1 MSDTDW
7 RQAALELDRWM
18 AERDYAGHDPHD
30 LLASPVVRRLTFG
43 SRWAAV
49 AWTQLGKRLP
59 VQTRRALRVPA
70 MQNAKGVGLVVAG
83 KVRLRPGSGSGSES
97 ESGDVSDLLKWLE
110 EAAIRGGK
118 GVGWGYPFP
127 WANRDF
133 QAPAGTPSGVVTA
146 FVGHALLD
154 AAERLGGEVA
164 DRARSLARE
173 APAFLT
179 TSLQRIPG
187 PDDTFCFS
195 YTPLDRRAVHNANV
209 LVASLLARA
218 DSSRATAALV
228 ARATRFTLQAQRDDG
243 AWLYG
248 TAHRDHWI
256 DSFHTGYILLSLEEI
271 GRHVE
276 VDGLEEA
283 AERGIAYWRD
293 AFFQGPAVGNGPG
306 DRFPVDAHAVAQ
318 AILTFLGLSHRIPDA
333 RAEAERLGRWLVDE
347 MREPDGH
354 YAYMHYGRWKN
365 RLAYMRWTQAWVFR
379 ALAEL
384 ATETRSTA

>member
-1 MSDTDW
+1 MSDTRW
-7 RQAALELDRWM
+7 RDAALELDRWM

-30 LLASPVVRRLTFG
+30 LLASPLVRRLTFG

-59 VQTRRALRVPA
+59 VQTRGALRVPA
-70 MQNAKGVGLVVAG
+70 MRNAKGVGLVVAG
-83 KVRLRPGSGSGSES
+83 KARLGSALG
-97 ESGDVSDLLKWLE
+97 SGDVPELVGWLDE
-110 EAAIRGGK
+110 NAIRGGK
-118 GVGWGYPFP
+118 GAGWGYPFP

-146 FVGHALLD
+146 FVGHGLLD
-154 AAERLGGEVA
+154 AAEGLDGEVA
-164 DRARSLARE
+164 ERARSLARE

-187 PDDTFCFS
+187 PGDTFSFS
-195 YTPLDRRAVHNANV
+195 YTPLDQRVVHNANV

-218 DSSRATAALV
+218 DSSRTTAELV
-228 ARATRFTLQAQRDDG
+228 ARATRFTLLAQREDG

-248 TAHRDHWI
+248 TTRRDHWI
-256 DSFHTGYILLSLEEI
+256 DSFHTGYILLALEEI

-276 VDGLEEA
+276 VEGLEA
-283 AERGIAYWRD
+283 ALERGLAYWRD
-293 AFFQGPAVGNGPG
+293 AFFQGPAVGHGPER
-306 DRFPVDAHAVAQ
+306 RFPVDAHAVAQ
-318 AILTFLGLSHRIPDA
+318 AILTFLGLAHRIPDG
-333 RAEAERLGRWLVDE
+333 RAEAERLGRWLLEE

-354 YAYMHYGRWKN
+354 YAYMHHHWWKN

-384 ATETRSTA
+384 ADNTDEEAS